1 MSITVKDI
9 TASRKTFFIAP
20 DDSFFPES
28 YLEDYFS
35 LGYECYFV
43 KNDRQVPIKDKIN
56 NIISVFK
63 DSIVIFNIDA
73 VIPNINWIEY
83 INQLNAQYGK
93 EIIFGVVY
101 VKRQEK
107 KFKAAIEITFK
118 QKIGIRGE
126 CIQLEYQKKLNFA
139 VVQKALYD
147 LQAQGRRKNIRG
159 LCTKTYTFSFSN
171 EGINFNGVLQDISLS
186 HFSFISYDKNLDI
199 NIGTI
204 IKEFNFFLNGLVMRT
219 PVALIIKREI
229 NDGFLYIFAFY
240 GENGTVG
247 LSERYRQSLGTNI
260 YKLNCDNFQRVMDK
274 ISAKLEEGQEEISTE
289 ELQNLIIDN

>member
-9 TASRKTFFIAP
+9 TASRKTFFIVP
-20 DDSFFPES
+20 DDSFFPET
-28 YLEDYFS
+28 YLEDYFT

-43 KNDRQVPIKDKIN
+43 KNDRQIPIKEKVN

-63 DSIVIFNIDA
+63 DSVVIFNIDA
-73 VIPNINWIEY
+73 VIPDINWIEY
-83 INQLNAQYGK
+83 INELNAQYGK
-93 EIIFGVVY
+93 EIIFGIMY

-107 KFKAAIEITFK
+107 KFKTAIEITFK
-118 QKIGIRGE
+118 ERIGIRGE

-159 LCTKTYTFSFSN
+159 LCTRTYTYSFSN
-171 EGINFNGVLQDISLS
+171 DGIGFNGVLQDISLS
-186 HFSFISYDKNLDI
+186 HFSFISYDKSLELNV
-199 NIGTI
+199 GTV

-229 NDGFLYIFAFY
+229 NDGFLYVFAFY
-240 GENGTVG
+240 GENGTIG
-247 LSERYRQSLGTNI
+247 LGERYKQSLVANI

-274 ISAKLEEGQEEISTE
+274 VSIKMEEGKEDITNE
-289 ELQNLIIDN
+289 ELQSLIIDN